1 MILEQKKQYILD
13 AFYQRQE
20 IGWLQMRT
28 IFLSIHGSTC
38 YGLNIESSDVDFT
51 GICMPPKDYLLGFL
65 KNLEQL
71 TNNKPD
77 GCIYSIIKWFAL
89 AANANPNVLEL
100 LWIDEKY
107 HIIAEPQFKF
117 LQTIRQTFLSTRVK
131 DTYTGYAK
139 QQLGRIKTHKNWL
152 MNPPDH
158 KPTREEFS
166 LSPEK
171 TISEDQRGALNQ
183 LIENNEIKLEDN
195 ALLIL
200 QNENAYHNARKH
212 YAQYEN
218 WLKTRNPARAALES
232 KFGYDTKHA
241 GHLVRLIRQGK
252 ELLTTGTM
260 NVERKE
266 DREELLSIRSG
277 CWTYEQLM
285 GWVDKNA
292 TDAEFYELAKSS
304 GLPEQPN
311 RNKLHD
317 ICVAL
322 VEKSL

>member
-1 MILEQKKQYILD
+1 MILEQKKQLILD

-38 YGLNIESSDVDFT
+38 YGLNTETSDVDFT

-65 KNLEQL
+65 RSMDQL
-71 TNNKPD
+71 VNSKPD

-107 HIIAEPQFKF
+107 HVICEPQFKF
-117 LQTIRQTFLSTRVK
+117 LQTLRQAFLSTRVK

-139 QQLGRIKTHKNWL
+139 QQLARIKTHKAWL
-152 MNPPDH
+152 LNPPDH
-158 KPTREEFS
+158 KPTREEFG
-166 LSPEK
+166 LPPQKELA
-171 TISEDQRGALNQ
+171 EDQRGALNK
-183 LIENNEIKLEDN
+183 LVEENEVTLDDN
-195 ALLIL
+195 AVKRL
-200 QNENAYHNARKH
+200 QQENAYHNARKH
-212 YAQYEN
+212 YAQYET
-218 WLKTRNPARAALES
+218 WLKTRNPVRAELEA
-232 KFGYDTKHA
+232 KYGYDTKHA
-241 GHLVRLIRQGK
+241 SHLVRLIRQGK

-266 DREELLSIRSG
+266 DREELLGIRKGIWS
-277 CWTYEQLM
+277 YEQLM
-285 GWVDKNA
+285 EWVDANA
-292 TDAEFYELAKSS
+292 TDAEFYELAKNS